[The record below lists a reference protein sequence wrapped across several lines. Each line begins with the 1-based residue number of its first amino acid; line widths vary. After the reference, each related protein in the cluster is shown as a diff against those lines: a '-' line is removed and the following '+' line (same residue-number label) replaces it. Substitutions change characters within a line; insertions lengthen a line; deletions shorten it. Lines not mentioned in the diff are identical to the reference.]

1 MSEFGSVGDFEHW
14 LKNKANEPIDKIFLD
29 VEELNHNDL
38 TTVVK
43 LLLNEFGYEVILTK
57 LANGNNEIE
66 LIKDTLN

>member
-14 LKNKANEPIDKIFLD
+14 LKNKANEPIDKIFL
-29 VEELNHNDL
+29 ELDHNNL

-43 LLLNEFGYEVILTK
+43 LLLNELGYEVILTK

-66 LIKDTLN
+66 LIKDTLY

>member
-29 VEELNHNDL
+29 VEELNHNNL

-43 LLLNEFGYEVILTK
+43 LLLNELGY
-57 LANGNNEIE
+57 
-66 LIKDTLN
+66 